1 MYGKRRVLVVAAAA
15 AGMVGV
21 SAPLASAQAVGGN
34 AGVVNIA
41 QNQTSGQ
48 VCNNHVPVNV
58 LGVQV
63 PVNNLTGA
71 LGAASG
77 PTVAIT
83 NNSCH
88 QPSGQVNN
96 NADNGPLGFGTA
108 TTQGTAKATDARS
121 NDGYWPRH
129 ATNDGGNAGV
139 VNIAQNQT
147 SGQVCGNH
155 VPVNV
160 LGVQVPVSDL
170 AGALGILS
178 AGSTAGA
185 QNNSCHQASGQ
196 ANNN

>member
-15 AGMVGV
+15 AGMVGM
-21 SAPLASAQAVGGN
+21 SAPLASAQVVGGN

-48 VCNNHVPVNV
+48 VCNNQVPVNV

-63 PVNNLTGA
+63 PVNGLTGA

-77 PTVAIT
+77 PTVAGAD
-83 NNSCH
+83 NSCH
-88 QPSGQVNN
+88 QPSAQINN
-96 NADNGPLGFGTA
+96 NADPGMLGFGTA
-108 TTQGTAKATDARS
+108 ATHGTAKSTAARS
-121 NDGYWPRH
+121 NDGYQPRH
-129 ATNDGGNAGV
+129 ANNGGNAGV

-160 LGVQVPVSDL
+160 LGVQVPVDDI

-178 AGSTAGA
+178 AGSTVSA